1 MSQWCGDR
9 GSDEQ
14 LSVGFEQIGG
24 LLCFRQSEDD
34 IVSPIAA
41 VEGGAWIQEAEMS
54 KGVNA
59 CDAFVGGCPEVA
71 FVIEGD
77 LSHGIGAQAMGGY
90 GKVVVGEVPVGD
102 FHQPEAIVL
111 TTHEN
116 T

>member
-77 LSHGIGAQAMGGY
+77 LS
-90 GKVVVGEVPVGD
+90 
-102 FHQPEAIVL
+102 L
-111 TTHEN
+111 TASERKLWVATVKSWWVKCPLVTFTN
-116 T
+116 RRP